1 MAFPESAGQVS
12 QLDLFRDSLPSKP
25 YCANQLTAGLVI
37 RSLEHALRY
46 QYIQPNHRNSKL
58 WLVFDIDRPT
68 CVAEITDDRDL
79 PSPHIF
85 VQNPDNG
92 HAHVFYGL
100 ETPVHLNR
108 NSSFKAMKFAA
119 AVDCAFTVQLD
130 ADAQYCGLIA
140 KNPVHQRWRAYSM
153 TAESYSLGE
162 MSEYVDLTDYNDQRR
177 LMPETGLGRN
187 VNLFNRLRRWAYR
200 AIRQGWPDYDQWH
213 RACLDRAIGYNR
225 TSNPLP
231 VSEVKS
237 TALSVAKWTHQR
249 FNPAEFS
256 ERQAHRGSM
265 KGQKIRSINLDQ
277 AVVYHEGGMP
287 QRMIAKELGVSQKT
301 ISNWLRLSKSHIR

>member
-1 MAFPESAGQVS
+1 
-12 QLDLFRDSLPSKP
+12 
-25 YCANQLTAGLVI
+25 
-37 RSLEHALRY
+37 
-46 QYIQPNHRNSKL
+46 
-58 WLVFDIDRPT
+58 
-68 CVAEITDDRDL
+68 
-79 PSPHIF
+79 
-85 VQNPDNG
+85 
-92 HAHVFYGL
+92 
-100 ETPVHLNR
+100 
-108 NSSFKAMKFAA
+108 
-119 AVDCAFTVQLD
+119 
-130 ADAQYCGLIA
+130 
-140 KNPVHQRWRAYSM
+140 M

-256 ERQAHRGSM
+256 ELQAHRGSM